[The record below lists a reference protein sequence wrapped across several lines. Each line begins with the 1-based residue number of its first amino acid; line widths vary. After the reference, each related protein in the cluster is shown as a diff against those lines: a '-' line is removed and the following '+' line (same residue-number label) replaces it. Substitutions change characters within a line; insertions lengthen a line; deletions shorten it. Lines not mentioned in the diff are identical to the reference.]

1 MSTLFVLF
9 LEIERRT
16 DQYSLF
22 QLLHNVEQEYHIPIY
37 VTNKTII

>member
-22 QLLHNVEQEYHIPIY
+22 QLFNNIFHFGVNL
-37 VTNKTII
+37 KAL